1 MNPSG
6 LPLSDGADSSDGS
19 HSPYGSDWADRGNS
33 YSLPTNIF
41 RILGLFYN
49 IKTGN
54 PLLLSKIKV
63 IKNNKKKKEK
73 KKQCSRL

>member
-1 MNPSG
+1 MVAEVG
-6 LPLSDGADSSDGS
+6 LMALPIG
-19 HSPYGSDWADRGNS
+19 GNC
-33 YSLPTNIF
+33 YSLLTNII
-41 RILGLFYN
+41 RILDLFYN

-63 IKNNKKKKEK
+63 INNNKKKKEK

>member
-1 MNPSG
+1 MAAEVG
-6 LPLSDGADSSDGS
+6 LMALPIG
-19 HSPYGSDWADRGNS
+19 GNC
-33 YSLPTNIF
+33 YSLLANII

-63 IKNNKKKKEK
+63 INNNKKKKEK
-73 KKQCSRL
+73 KNQCSRL

>member
-1 MNPSG
+1 MAAEVG
-6 LPLSDGADSSDGS
+6 LMALPIG
-19 HSPYGSDWADRGNS
+19 GNC

-63 IKNNKKKKEK
+63 INNNKKKKEK

>member
-1 MNPSG
+1 MAAEVG
-6 LPLSDGADSSDGS
+6 LMALPIG
-19 HSPYGSDWADRGNS
+19 GNC
-33 YSLPTNIF
+33 YSLLTNIV

-63 IKNNKKKKEK
+63 INNNKEEK

>member
-1 MNPSG
+1 MG
-6 LPLSDGADSSDGS
+6 LMALPIG
-19 HSPYGSDWADRGNS
+19 GNR
-33 YSLPTNIF
+33 YRLLTDII

-63 IKNNKKKKEK
+63 IKIINLKLTIKIMVGITTIIKG
-73 KKQCSRL
+73 

>member
-1 MNPSG
+1 MAAEVG
-6 LPLSDGADSSDGS
+6 LMALPIG
-19 HSPYGSDWADRGNS
+19 GNC
-33 YSLPTNIF
+33 YSLLANII

-63 IKNNKKKKEK
+63 IKNNKKRKEK

>member
-1 MNPSG
+1 MG
-6 LPLSDGADSSDGS
+6 LMALPIG
-19 HSPYGSDWADRGNS
+19 GNC
-33 YSLPTNIF
+33 YRLLTDIF

-63 IKNNKKKKEK
+63 IKIIKKEEK